1 MRDQKEEVQKEQHDK
16 QIHPAEEKASNTR
29 SQYDQ
34 DNNMNREEI
43 QDRVG
48 QNSYKNADNEGK
60 EN

>member
-1 MRDQKEEVQKEQHDK
+1 MRDHTEEDQNEKHEK
-16 QIHPAEEKASNTR
+16 NNHPVEEKANNTR
-29 SQYDQ
+29 SKYDY

-48 QNSYKNADNEGK
+48 QNSFKNADNEGK

>member
-1 MRDQKEEVQKEQHDK
+1 MRNQTEEEQNEKHEK
-16 QIHPAEEKASNTR
+16 HNHPAEEKASNSR
-29 SQYDQ
+29 SQFDR

-48 QNSYKNADNEGK
+48 QNSFKNADNEGK